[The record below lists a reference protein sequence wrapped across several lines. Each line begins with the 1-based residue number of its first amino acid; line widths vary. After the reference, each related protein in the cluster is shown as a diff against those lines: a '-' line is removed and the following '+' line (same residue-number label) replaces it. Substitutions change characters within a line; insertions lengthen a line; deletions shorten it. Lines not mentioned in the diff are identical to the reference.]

1 MAKELIILEIFMRLP
16 MFEYADVLDVPRVT
30 SNSKKKLRSENIRTD
45 FNSKNTL
52 LQQEVYCTSF
62 ESRVG
67 RIYVASTENGV
78 CKISMPKENRK
89 DFYSWLK
96 AHFDLEMVID
106 NKSRN
111 RDFIDQLARYFNGRL
126 AKFTCPVDLIGTPFQ
141 VRVWNELS
149 KISYGSTITY
159 KHLAKR
165 VHAPKAFQA
174 VGRANGANP
183 LPIIIPCHRVIGSDG
198 SLVGYAYGVKTKE
211 FLLRLE
217 GAIII

>member
-1 MAKELIILEIFMRLP
+1 
-16 MFEYADVLDVPRVT
+16 MFEYAAVVDMPRNV
-30 SNSKKKLRSENIRTD
+30 SQPRKKMVHENQRGN
-45 FNSKNTL
+45 FNSKDSV
-52 LQQEVYCTSF
+52 LQEEIYCTSF
-62 ESRVG
+62 DSRIG

-78 CKISMPKENRK
+78 CKISLPKENRK

-96 AHFDLEMVID
+96 VHFDLEMVLD
-106 NKSRN
+106 NRSRN
-111 RDFIDQLARYFNGRL
+111 RDVIDQLTRYFNGRL

-141 VRVWNELS
+141 VRVWKELA

-198 SLVGYAYGVKTKE
+198 SLVGYAYGIKTKE
-211 FLLRLE
+211 FFLRLE
-217 GAIII
+217 GAIML